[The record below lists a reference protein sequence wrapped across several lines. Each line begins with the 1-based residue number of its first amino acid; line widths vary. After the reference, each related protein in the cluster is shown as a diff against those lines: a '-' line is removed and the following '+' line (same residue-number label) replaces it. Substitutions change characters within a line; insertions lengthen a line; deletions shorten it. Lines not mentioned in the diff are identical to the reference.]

1 MHRSSLAVSPPAR
14 GVTERCRW
22 LQTANSEWTTLLK
35 EPAKSLYK
43 RHMRVDFKGKFDR
56 SDEEEDDDVWASHE
70 FRVEKVTASNVD
82 DAISSGIAVLMFFP
96 TWVHPQFSVH
106 WAHNFASAAQALEGR
121 ATLAAVNALAESA
134 APVVKRFGVGLAQHD
149 GNTSRPEFRVFV
161 DDGQLVPEGYSGEV
175 DTNQLIALVQRL
187 EGVCDDTP
195 CPAVHRL
202 VEEADLELLM
212 GRHELSAIAVG
223 MKESDGV
230 EGALANVTRSLQ
242 VSAAALVGCWR
253 VFLRRCV
260 GLLVQAVGHPPYSA
274 RAKGV
279 GVGWCGGAAVERL

>member
-1 MHRSSLAVSPPAR
+1 M
-14 GVTERCRW
+14 TERCRW

-134 APVVKRFGVGLAQHD
+134 APVIKRFGVGLAQHD

-202 VEEADLELLM
+202 VAEADLELLM

-242 VSAAALVGCWR
+242 VSRGPPCWLLACVSEALRWAVGAGGGASTIQCAGER
-253 VFLRRCV
+253 RGRGMVRRRC
-260 GLLVQAVGHPPYSA
+260 GIQHA
-274 RAKGV
+274 
-279 GVGWCGGAAVERL
+279 ERSGPILIRF